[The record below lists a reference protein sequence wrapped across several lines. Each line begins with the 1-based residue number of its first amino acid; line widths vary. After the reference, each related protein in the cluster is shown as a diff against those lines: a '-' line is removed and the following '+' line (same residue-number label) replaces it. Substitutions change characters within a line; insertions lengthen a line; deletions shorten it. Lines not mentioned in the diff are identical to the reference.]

1 MKPPPFSY
9 HDPRTVGD
17 VVGLLGRLDN
27 AKLLA
32 GGQSL
37 MPMLNMRFVQPD
49 HVIDLN
55 RVEGL
60 SFIRENGGALEIGAM
75 TRQRDLEFSD
85 LVRRRCPLMHE
96 AIRLVG
102 HRQTRNRGTLGGSLC
117 HLDPSAELVAVAAA
131 LDATVT
137 VTGPN
142 GAREIEFAAFPV
154 AYMTPAVEPNELLTA
169 VRFPLWPESHGHAFV
184 EFARRHGDF
193 AIVSAAALLTEDAA
207 GKITRASVTLG
218 GMGVAPVRAR
228 EVEAGAGRPA
238 PGRQAF
244 ARRLRD
250 LPQARRHRRRAC
262 AGVLPPASGDRDG
275 AARHRTGARAAAE
288 PGGGTGALIERGLD
302 GRNTKDHADGQRQA
316 PRTPRPRCG

>member
-9 HDPRTVGD
+9 HDPRTIGEA
-17 VVGLLGRLDN
+17 VGLLNSLDN

-55 RVEGL
+55 KVDGL
-60 SFIRENGGALEIGAM
+60 SYIREAGGALEIGAM

-85 LVRRRCPLMHE
+85 IVRQKCPLMYD

-117 HLDPSAELVAVAAA
+117 HLDPSAELVTVAAA

-137 VTGPN
+137 VSGKD
-142 GAREIEFAAFPV
+142 GARAIEFSAFPL
-154 AYMTPAVEPNELLTA
+154 AYLTPAIEPNELLTV
-169 VRFPLWPESHGHAFV
+169 VRFPVWPESHGHAFV

-207 GKITRASVTLG
+207 GKITRASITLG
-218 GMGVAPVRAR
+218 GMGVGPIRVGEVEQALIGQVPDDKLLRDACETCRRLDAIEDVHAPASYRQHLATVMSRRALEQARAR
-228 EVEAGAGRPA
+228 
-238 PGRQAF
+238 
-244 ARRLRD
+244 
-250 LPQARRHRRRAC
+250 LPSRA
-262 AGVLPPASGDRDG
+262 VSKT
-275 AARHRTGARAAAE
+275 H
-288 PGGGTGALIERGLD
+288 
-302 GRNTKDHADGQRQA
+302 
-316 PRTPRPRCG
+316 

>member
-9 HDPRTVGD
+9 HDPRTIGEA
-17 VVGLLGRLDN
+17 VGLLNSLDN

-55 RVEGL
+55 KVDGL
-60 SFIRENGGALEIGAM
+60 SYIREAGGALEIGAM

-85 LVRRRCPLMHE
+85 VVRQKCPLMYD

-117 HLDPSAELVAVAAA
+117 HLDPSAELVTVAAA

-137 VTGPN
+137 VSGKD
-142 GAREIEFAAFPV
+142 GARAIEFSAFPL
-154 AYMTPAVEPNELLTA
+154 AYLTPAIEPNELLTV
-169 VRFPLWPESHGHAFV
+169 VRFLVWPESHGHAFV

-207 GKITRASVTLG
+207 GKITRASITLG
-218 GMGVAPVRAR
+218 GMGVGPIRVGEVEQALIGQVPDDKLLRDACETCRRLDAIEDVHAPASYRQHLATVMSRRALEQARAR
-228 EVEAGAGRPA
+228 
-238 PGRQAF
+238 
-244 ARRLRD
+244 
-250 LPQARRHRRRAC
+250 LPSWAVSKTH
-262 AGVLPPASGDRDG
+262 
-275 AARHRTGARAAAE
+275 
-288 PGGGTGALIERGLD
+288 
-302 GRNTKDHADGQRQA
+302 
-316 PRTPRPRCG
+316 